1 MKKRCRLR
9 ECIRAKKA
17 SNHQEEVHHSSG
29 CLTSNEE
36 SIQNFVEKGLKNQ
49 NDYES
54 PVRPGVRNVVSDME
68 FRPPGEKVDVITLEV
83 PGDREITS
91 EAGLTF
97 YVL

>member
-1 MKKRCRLR
+1 MKKRCQLR
-9 ECIRAKKA
+9 KCISAKKS
-17 SNHQEEVHHSSG
+17 SNHQEEGHHSSG
-29 CLTSNEE
+29 GPTSNEE
-36 SIQNFVEKGLKNQ
+36 SIKTFVTKGLKNQ

-54 PVRPGVRNVVSDME
+54 PVRPGVRNVVSDVE
-68 FRPPGEKVDVITLEV
+68 FRPPGEKVDLITLEV